1 MTQEMK
7 KTKELSV
14 VVERRRLEEAEQE
27 DGVREQLRTGIP
39 EESGST
45 DGSVVKHCE
54 SNVTRH
60 ATSSE
65 QVRRRAGRREAV
77 VRGQTARRRGRRR
90 RRPRGRARRA
100 DLRSESVRR
109 AVWASRRDRR
119 ARETAVSADVR
130 PVPALVARQG
140 PLRRLRRAP
149 HARERGQCV
158 VEDLDRRA
166 DRDGLR
172 DDAPRRGIRHCR
184 RPVPAAAHVVR
195 RRGLR
200 VREHPRRRGG
210 R

>member
-1 MTQEMK
+1 
-7 KTKELSV
+7 V

-90 RRPRGRARRA
+90 RRPRGALAARGARDGPATAARPGGGEARVFRRARRFRNCRRQRRA
-100 DLRSESVRR
+100 APPRARDGEWEESRRGGLPAGGQHRLCAGDLR
-109 AVWASRRDRR
+109 
-119 ARETAVSADVR
+119 T
-130 PVPALVARQG
+130 G
-140 PLRRLRRAP
+140 
-149 HARERGQCV
+149 
-158 VEDLDRRA
+158 
-166 DRDGLR
+166 RDGLLRPPGQGTR
-172 DDAPRRGIRHCR
+172 DSYNRRSSTSSDGACF
-184 RPVPAAAHVVR
+184 
-195 RRGLR
+195 
-200 VREHPRRRGG
+200 
-210 R
+210 